1 MPERFL
7 GSAVDFK
14 GANFE
19 LLPFGAGRRIF
30 LGMPLAIRM
39 VHLVFSSLL
48 NQFKWSLHVEL
59 ERDGIDM
66 EEKFGL
72 SLTKVV
78 PLRIVPTPI

>member
-14 GANFE
+14 GADFE
-19 LLPFGAGRRIF
+19 LLPFGAGRRIYP
-30 LGMPLAIRM
+30 GMPLTIRM
-39 VHLVFSSLL
+39 VRLVLASLL
-48 NQFKWSLHVEL
+48 NQFKWSLPVEL

-72 SLTKVV
+72 SLTKAM